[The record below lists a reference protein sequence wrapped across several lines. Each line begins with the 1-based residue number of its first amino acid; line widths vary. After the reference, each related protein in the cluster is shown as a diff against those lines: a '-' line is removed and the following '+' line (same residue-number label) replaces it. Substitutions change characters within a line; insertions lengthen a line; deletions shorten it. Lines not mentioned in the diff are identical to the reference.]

1 MLLHHLKLS
10 YHRSTNCLQKNLK
23 TFTPPYHRMCSTCR
37 LNSFNF
43 AMKIP
48 FLNCVIHTGV
58 NLSSG
63 IHLTFFAAGHARLWH
78 PAPLLRRPLPPAH
91 LGSNYSVFGTT
102 GEELWKRGSGDHP
115 VQRAG
120 HHLRWLCPQ
129 QQKRRGPLQGSGQP
143 HGYERNHFQRQERV
157 RVVTADDSASS
168 HDAGR
173 AQFTPKRSLHCHEN
187 RHSPHA
193 FPAAAV
199 PGVGYHLWKAISGAG
214 EGCPEGVLCRQK
226 GIPARSSAGISGYH
240 KEPTAERLSY
250 PKKGQV
256 KPWAIL
262 IKSMVTPNWAAKRN
276 WCCFIFMTG
285 LTRRAKAGMPSTQ
298 WLGI

>member
-1 MLLHHLKLS
+1 MTSCPSSPSAAPAGSPWQQLFSLWYNWRRTMEKRER
-10 YHRSTNCLQKNLK
+10 RSSST
-23 TFTPPYHRMCSTCR
+23 TCR
-37 LNSFNF
+37 N
-43 AMKIP
+43 
-48 FLNCVIHTGV
+48 
-58 NLSSG
+58 
-63 IHLTFFAAGHARLWH
+63 
-78 PAPLLRRPLPPAH
+78 
-91 LGSNYSVFGTT
+91 
-102 GEELWKRGSGDHP
+102 
-115 VQRAG
+115 
-120 HHLRWLCPQ
+120 HLRWLCPQ

-250 PKKGQV
+250 AKKGQV
-256 KPWAIL
+256 KP
-262 IKSMVTPNWAAKRN
+262 
-276 WCCFIFMTG
+276 
-285 LTRRAKAGMPSTQ
+285 
-298 WLGI
+298 